1 MKKTGILLLAAV
13 LFLAAAGWLSQPLLE
28 RRQAFRPADS
38 VELRDA
44 TPWVAFATVALGG
57 FRGILADLLWLR
69 VIALQDE
76 GRYFEITQLADWITR
91 LEPTFT
97 EVWSYHAWNM
107 AYNIGL
113 LFENPED
120 RWRWIE
126 NAHRMLRDGGVR
138 YNPDNPRMCWEMGW
152 LFFNRIGG
160 FADEAAGYYQQRLAA
175 SVEPVLPGGALKAL
189 RPDEILQDLF
199 RMDGAVMAT
208 LDRAFAPLD
217 WRLPES
223 HSAYWA
229 WVGRDKA
236 KGRHDL
242 ILDRLLYQSLIASC
256 IKGRLVYVP
265 ESEIFVRLARVDLF
279 IPTLRL
285 LEETRLRYPDDEGV
299 MSARDFTQRAAIFHY
314 YIQGLDEGARQILTL
329 YRAEHPEAAKE
340 PVDFVMAEA
349 AGSRLLTGGFLE
361 QLEGLFF
368 EAETQRRLGQASL
381 AERMDTMGKLSYE
394 GVARKIT
401 ASGQA
406 MPVTLDQ
413 LRERGRSQ
421 AGRFGAFPKGQTP

>member
-1 MKKTGILLLAAV
+1 
-13 LFLAAAGWLSQPLLE
+13 
-28 RRQAFRPADS
+28 
-38 VELRDA
+38 
-44 TPWVAFATVALGG
+44 
-57 FRGILADLLWLR
+57 
-69 VIALQDE
+69 
-76 GRYFEITQLADWITR
+76 
-91 LEPTFT
+91 
-97 EVWSYHAWNM
+97 
-107 AYNIGL
+107 
-113 LFENPED
+113 
-120 RWRWIE
+120 
-126 NAHRMLRDGGVR
+126 
-138 YNPDNPRMCWEMGW
+138 
-152 LFFNRIGG
+152 
-160 FADEAAGYYQQRLAA
+160 
-175 SVEPVLPGGALKAL
+175 
-189 RPDEILQDLF
+189 
-199 RMDGAVMAT
+199 
-208 LDRAFAPLD
+208 
-217 WRLPES
+217 
-223 HSAYWA
+223 
-229 WVGRDKA
+229 
-236 KGRHDL
+236 
-242 ILDRLLYQSLIASC
+242 
-256 IKGRLVYVP
+256 
-265 ESEIFVRLARVDLF
+265 
-279 IPTLRL
+279 
-285 LEETRLRYPDDEGV
+285 